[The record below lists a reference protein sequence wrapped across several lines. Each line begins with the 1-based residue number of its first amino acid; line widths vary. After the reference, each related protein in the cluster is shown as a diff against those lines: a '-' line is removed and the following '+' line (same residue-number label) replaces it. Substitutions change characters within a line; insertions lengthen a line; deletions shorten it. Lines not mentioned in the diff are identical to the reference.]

1 MPAID
6 WLNPKEEAR
15 KPKPA
20 PRPEKKRVNLR
31 IFGAQSLDQGL
42 GLTKKQ
48 PDKSRL
54 VFIQTNQDGTYKL
67 LCGDLSWSAVRMTL
81 ELHSSCNR

>member
-1 MPAID
+1 MPAMD

-20 PRPEKKRVNLR
+20 PRPEKKRVNFR

-48 PDKSRL
+48 PDKSRF
-54 VFIQTNQDGTYKL
+54 VFKL
-67 LCGDLSWSAVRMTL
+67 IRMAPNYYVGIYHCLLL
-81 ELHSSCNR
+81 E

>member
-1 MPAID
+1 MPAMD

-20 PRPEKKRVNLR
+20 PRPEKTRVSLM

-42 GLTKKQ
+42 GLTKKH
-48 PDKSRL
+48 PDKSRF
-54 VFIQTNQDGTYKL
+54 VFKL
-67 LCGDLSWSAVRMTL
+67 IRMAPNYYVGIYF
-81 ELHSSCNR
+81 CC

>member
-20 PRPEKKRVNLR
+20 PRPEKKRVSLM

-48 PDKSRL
+48 PDKSRF
-54 VFIQTNQDGTYKL
+54 VFKL
-67 LCGDLSWSAVRMTL
+67 IRMAPNYYVGIYHGPLL
-81 ELHSSCNR
+81 E

>member
-20 PRPEKKRVNLR
+20 PRPEKKRVNFR

-42 GLTKKQ
+42 GLKK
-48 PDKSRL
+48 KL
-54 VFIQTNQDGTYKL
+54 QTSQG
-67 LCGDLSWSAVRMTL
+67 LSS
-81 ELHSSCNR
+81 N

>member
-20 PRPEKKRVNLR
+20 PRPEKKRVSLM

-42 GLTKKQ
+42 SLPKKQ
-48 PDKSRL
+48 PDKSRF
-54 VFIQTNQDGTYKL
+54 VFKL
-67 LCGDLSWSAVRMTL
+67 IRMAPNYYVGIYHGPLL
-81 ELHSSCNR
+81 E

>member
-1 MPAID
+1 MPAMD

-20 PRPEKKRVNLR
+20 PRPEKTGVSFR

-48 PDKSRL
+48 QVKVCL
-54 VFIQTNQDGTYKL
+54 QTNQDGTYL
-67 LCGDLSWSAVRMTL
+67 LCRDLSLSAVGMTL

>member
-20 PRPEKKRVNLR
+20 PRPEKKRVSLM

-42 GLTKKQ
+42 GLKK
-48 PDKSRL
+48 KL
-54 VFIQTNQDGTYKL
+54 QTSQG
-67 LCGDLSWSAVRMTL
+67 LSS
-81 ELHSSCNR
+81 N

>member
-1 MPAID
+1 MPAMD

-20 PRPEKKRVNLR
+20 PRPEKTRVSLR

-48 PDKSRL
+48 PDKSRF
-54 VFIQTNQDGTYKL
+54 VFKL
-67 LCGDLSWSAVRMTL
+67 IRMAP
-81 ELHSSCNR
+81 NYY

>member
-1 MPAID
+1 MPAMD

-20 PRPEKKRVNLR
+20 PRPEKTRVSLR
-31 IFGAQSLDQGL
+31 MFFAQSLDQGL

-48 PDKSRL
+48 PDKSRF
-54 VFIQTNQDGTYKL
+54 VFKLIRMAPTYY
-67 LCGDLSWSAVRMTL
+67 M
-81 ELHSSCNR
+81 

>member
-1 MPAID
+1 MPAMD
-6 WLNPKEEAR
+6 WLNPKEDAR

-20 PRPEKKRVNLR
+20 PRPEKKRVSLR

-48 PDKSRL
+48 PDKSRF
-54 VFIQTNQDGTYKL
+54 VFKL
-67 LCGDLSWSAVRMTL
+67 IRMAPNYYVGIYHSPLL
-81 ELHSSCNR
+81 E